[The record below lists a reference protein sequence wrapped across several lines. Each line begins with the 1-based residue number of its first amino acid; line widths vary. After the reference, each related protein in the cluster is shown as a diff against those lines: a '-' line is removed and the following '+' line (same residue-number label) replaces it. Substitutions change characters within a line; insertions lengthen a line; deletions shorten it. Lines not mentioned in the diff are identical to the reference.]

1 MPQGQNT
8 KTSKWPTS
16 KFFFKKFKKN
26 TNLILSFL
34 LLETI
39 PCLPIILRNKNFLL
53 RTHYPLCNPA
63 TTPLPILTHPRATP
77 HTLARITTQVSWP
90 ETRGPTG
97 PRWLSLFFYNPSPQT
112 EDLNQKVSVI
122 QNTECHEPPSLHTTA
137 MKSKIHSLH
146 NSA

>member
-1 MPQGQNT
+1 MAHI
-8 KTSKWPTS
+8 KI
-16 KFFFKKFKKN
+16 FFKKLKKN

-39 PCLPIILRNKNFLL
+39 PCLPIILRKKNFLL
-53 RTHYPLCNPA
+53 RTYYPLRNPA

-90 ETRGPTG
+90 ETSGPSTG
-97 PRWLSLFFYNPSPQT
+97 PSWLSLFFYNPSPQT
-112 EDLNQKVSVI
+112 EDLSQKVSVI
-122 QNTECHEPPSLHTTA
+122 QNTECHEPPSLRTTA
-137 MKSKIHSLH
+137 MKSKTRSLQ